1 VVANLFREEGHEVRT
16 AVRLTEELDDWAD
29 VIVRFAL
36 RPGPP
41 AQDEAA
47 WYHDWLSHDRER
59 RLIYVPRDYDAQAD
73 YWTAVLDGLA
83 GDAPADQKTR
93 ARKLRDEAR
102 DWTGRLPEV
111 AKEVASAEDWFAVEV
126 PKPNKTTVCKAL
138 GGPWA
143 AGVNASKAGLTRHDT
158 FKVESETVLLTG
170 DDRPMAIEWTR
181 FNDSRV
187 LVVSSGT
194 FLLNAAL
201 VNPARRPLAERVVEW
216 AGDTPRKVAF
226 VEGPY
231 VVGEA
236 PGMTSVFKL
245 LLVPPFGWVAAQ
257 MLALGLAAC
266 LARAPRLGRPRP
278 DPPSGEDRP
287 AAHPEALGIL
297 LARTGQAEQAAALLE
312 TYRHWRRKS
321 STGPPAASGEG
332 K

>member
-1 VVANLFREEGHEVRT
+1 
-16 AVRLTEELDDWAD
+16 VRLTDELNDWAD
-29 VIVRFAL
+29 VIVRFSL

-47 WYHDWLSHDRER
+47 WYNDWLSHDRER

-73 YWTAVLDGLA
+73 YWTAVLDRLA
-83 GDAPADQKTR
+83 GDAPVDQKTR

-102 DWTGRLPEV
+102 DWPSRLPEF
-111 AKEVASAEDWFAVEV
+111 AKEVARAEDWFAIEV
-126 PKPNKTTVCKAL
+126 PKPNAMTVCKAL

-143 AGVNASKAGLTRHDT
+143 AGIDPAKAAVVRHQT
-158 FKVESETVLLTG
+158 LKVESETMLLTG
-170 DDRPMAIEWTR
+170 DDRPLAMEWTR

-187 LVVSSGT
+187 LVVASGT

-201 VNPARRPLAERVVEW
+201 VNTARRPLAERVIEW
-216 AGDTPRKVAF
+216 AGDSPRKVAF
-226 VEGPY
+226 IEGPY

-245 LLVPPFGWVAAQ
+245 LFVPPFGWVAAQ
-257 MLALGLAAC
+257 MLVLGLAAC

-278 DPPSGEDRP
+278 EPSSGEDRP
-287 AAHPEALGIL
+287 VAHPEALGIL
-297 LARTGQAEQAAALLE
+297 LARTGQAEPAAALLE
-312 TYRHWRRKS
+312 TYRQWRKKM
-321 STGPPAASGEG
+321 STGSPPTSGDG